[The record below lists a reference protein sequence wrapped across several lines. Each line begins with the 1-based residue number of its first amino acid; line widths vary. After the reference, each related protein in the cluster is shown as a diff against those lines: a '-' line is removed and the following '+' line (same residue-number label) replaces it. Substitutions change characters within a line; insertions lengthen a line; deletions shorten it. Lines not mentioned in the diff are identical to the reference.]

1 MANSSSVK
9 KTFAHDGKSKRIPV
23 DLTPKGGGFA
33 HRWIRKFAILV
44 SLLAAMV
51 VIGQPWLGSRVDEEI
66 HSLELSNWLN
76 LNKNY

>member
-1 MANSSSVK
+1 MAKPSSLE
-9 KTFAHDGKSKRIPV
+9 KTFVHDGKSKRIPV

-33 HRWIRKFAILV
+33 HRWLRKVAILV

-51 VIGQPWLGSRVDEEI
+51 VIGQPWIGSRVDEEI